1 MRSYPLLNCPIGWQD
16 GAMKILIKLV
26 ITAVAVWVTTLVIS
40 GIQLH
45 AHTTAGKIATLIVV
59 TLIFGLINAVLKP
72 IAKTVGCLAY
82 AVTFGLISIVVN
94 GLLFW
99 LTSWVAGKLSVPF
112 HITGFVPAV
121 LGALIVGIVGW
132 VLSLILD
139 DRDNR
144 ES

>member
-1 MRSYPLLNCPIGWQD
+1 
-16 GAMKILIKLV
+16 MKILIKLV
-26 ITAVAVWVTTLVIS
+26 VSAAAVWVATLLIH

-45 AHTTAGKIATLIVV
+45 AHTTAGKIGTLVV
-59 TLIFGLINAVLKP
+59 VALIFGIINAVLKP

-99 LTSWVAGKLSVPF
+99 LTSWVAGKLHVPF

-121 LGALIVGIVGW
+121 LGALIVGVIGW

-139 DRDNR
+139 RD
-144 ES
+144 EGPDH